1 MDHLP
6 PLTEAVGDDLSTTL
20 QAQFGFST
28 FRPGQAEAIA
38 NLLAGQHTLVV
49 MPTGAGKSLIYQLTA
64 LRLSGLTLVI
74 SPLIALMKDQV
85 DGLTR
90 RGIPATYINSAL
102 PTDEQARRLQALAEG
117 AFRLAYVAPERLRSV
132 PFQQALSR
140 LTVGLLAVDEAHC
153 ISQWGHDFRP
163 DYLHI
168 AAARAPMGDPVTAAL
183 TATATPQVQDDIV
196 RLLGLPTAQ
205 RIVTGFNRPN
215 LTFAVRYTTDLPAKL
230 QALQELLAAL
240 DDGAAIVYT
249 GTRREAEEV
258 AEFVRSVGGA
268 EAQYYHAGLE
278 AETRTRVQEAFIAG
292 DLPVVVATN
301 AFGLGIDRPD
311 VRLVVHYN
319 LPGTLEAYYQE
330 AGRAG
335 RDGQAAQAVLL
346 YAPQDRA
353 LQEWFIE
360 NDAPAPEETRAL
372 YEVLRAP
379 RRAEVWLTTNDLSL
393 ATGLPEVKVKVG
405 LAQLEAAG
413 AVHRL
418 GDEGPRMLLRLG
430 PWDEAAM
437 QSTAANV
444 EARRGHRRAQLAQM
458 VAYAEAN
465 ACRRRLLLAHFGDH
479 SPAEAPLCCDN
490 CLTRQPAISAVPA
503 GDVSRLSQA
512 ERAALI
518 ILDAVHLW
526 KWEVGREKLAQML
539 KGSRAKEVQQFGY
552 DRSTYYGRLEVF
564 TLREI
569 ADLIGQLTTQGY
581 LKVIGGDRPVLR
593 LTPRGQAALQARAAI
608 PLRLPRPSEEIAQ
621 KQAEHAAGSTVNYTR
636 QLLDEGLSPAEI
648 AQRRG
653 LVESTIY
660 SHLAQLI
667 ADEAVPLSAVV
678 PEDIVGQVRA
688 AIAQVGDVST
698 LSPIKA
704 SLPDDISY
712 GQIRCVVEAD
722 QCEQGIAL
730 AQTKQ
735 PPTERVQRVVQL
747 GEARSLSGVPELIAA
762 LEDTDGNVRR
772 LAASALGKIG
782 DRHAVEPLI
791 DLLARED
798 KPQVR
803 QYAVKALGQIGD
815 PRAQSLLEK
824 IVTAKT
830 ERDYTQASARTALKK
845 LPAQPTGE
853 DDIAAFLSRPHPRP
867 LSGPWQAGWALGF
880 HSRFAGADWSRS
892 EVGDLAY
899 RLKYQSDRT
908 ALSPLVEQALALC
921 AEHPE
926 LADVEA
932 IVPVPPSTPRPF
944 DPVSVLAEELG
955 RRLPRPVR
963 PVLVKT
969 RRTAPQKEMRTLAQK
984 RANVAGAFA
993 VPGALQSEIRGQRLL
1008 VLDDLYDSG
1017 ATLEEVCRVLRQA
1030 GAARLC
1036 VLTLTRTIHA
1046 DA

>member
-1 MDHLP
+1 MS
-6 PLTEAVGDDLSTTL
+6 DDLLATL
-20 QAQFGFST
+20 HTHFGFAA
-28 FRPGQAEAIA
+28 FRPGQAEAIEH
-38 NLLAGQHTLVV
+38 LLAGQHALVV
-49 MPTGAGKSLIYQLTA
+49 MPTGAGKSLIYQFAA
-64 LRLSGLTLVI
+64 LRLPGLTLVI

-85 DGLTR
+85 DGLR
-90 RGIPATYINSAL
+90 RQGIPATYVNSAL
-102 PTDEQARRLQALAEG
+102 PTDEQARRLQSLAEG

-140 LTVGLLAVDEAHC
+140 LTIGLLAVDEAHC

-168 AAARAPMGDPVTAAL
+168 AAARAPLGNPVTVAL

-215 LTFAVRYTTDLPAKL
+215 LTFAVRYTTDQAAKL

-258 AEFVRSVGGA
+258 AEFVASVGGL
-268 EAQYYHAGLE
+268 EAQHYHAGLE
-278 AETRTRVQEAFIAG
+278 AETRGRVQEAFLAG

-311 VRLVVHYN
+311 VRLVAHYN

-372 YEVLRAP
+372 YEVLGAAGRT
-379 RRAEVWLTTNDLSL
+379 ELWLTTNDLSL

-413 AVHRL
+413 AVQRL

-437 QSTAANV
+437 QATAANV
-444 EARRGHRRAQLAQM
+444 EERRVHRRAQLAQM
-458 VAYAEAN
+458 VTYAEAN
-465 ACRRRLLLAHFGDH
+465 ACRRRILLAHFGDQN
-479 SPAEAPLCCDN
+479 PAQAPRCCDN
-490 CLTRQPAISAVPA
+490 CLTRQPAISAAPA

-518 ILDAVHLW
+518 VLDALQRW

-552 DRSTYYGRLEVF
+552 DRSTYYGRLAVF
-564 TLREI
+564 TQREI
-569 ADLIGQLTTQGY
+569 TNLIGQLITQGY
-581 LKVIGGDRPVLR
+581 LKAIGGDRPVLR

-608 PLRLPRPSEEIAQ
+608 PLHLPRTAEEIAQ
-621 KQAEHAAGSTVNYTR
+621 KQAQQAAGGTVHYTY
-636 QLLDEGLSPAEI
+636 QLLEEGLSPAEI
-648 AQRRG
+648 ARRRG

-667 ADEAVPLSAVV
+667 AEGAVPLARLV
-678 PEDIVGQVRA
+678 PEEVRQQVLA
-688 AIAQVGDVST
+688 AAAQAST
-698 LSPIKA
+698 PGLSAIKA
-704 SLPDDISY
+704 LLPDDVSY
-712 GQIRCVVEAD
+712 GVIRCVLADRDRGREA
-722 QCEQGIAL
+722 
-730 AQTKQ
+730 
-735 PPTERVQRVVQL
+735 PP
-747 GEARSLSGVPELIAA
+747 A
-762 LEDTDGNVRR
+762 
-772 LAASALGKIG
+772 
-782 DRHAVEPLI
+782 
-791 DLLARED
+791 
-798 KPQVR
+798 
-803 QYAVKALGQIGD
+803 
-815 PRAQSLLEK
+815 
-824 IVTAKT
+824 
-830 ERDYTQASARTALKK
+830 
-845 LPAQPTGE
+845 PTVA
-853 DDIAAFLSRPHPRP
+853 DDIAAFLARPHPRP
-867 LSGPWQAGWALGF
+867 LAGPWQAGWALGF

-899 RLKYQSDRT
+899 RLKYQSDPA
-908 ALSPLVEQALALC
+908 ALPPLAEQALALC
-921 AEHPE
+921 AAHPE
-926 LADVEA
+926 LADVAA

-944 DPVSVLAEELG
+944 DPVSLLAEELG

-993 VPGALQSEIRGQRLL
+993 VPAARQSEVRGQRLL